1 MRVYD
6 CINFIKLYNFLVGI
20 KNIKIKKGEQ
30 MSIKNESNTFS
41 IISIVLGGLAFIL
54 LPPFFGGAGVILAII
69 GKTKNEKMWGIGL
82 AVSIVGAV
90 VGMIFGAYIALL
102 FS

>member
-1 MRVYD
+1 MIVLILLN
-6 CINFIKLYNFLVGI
+6 CIIFLVGI

-30 MSIKNESNTFS
+30 MSKKNESNTFS
-41 IISIVLGGLAFIL
+41 IIAIVLGGLAFL
-54 LPPFFGGAGVILAII
+54 FFPPFLGGAGVILAVI

-90 VGMIFGAYIALL
+90 VGMIFGASMALL
-102 FS
+102 

>member
-20 KNIKIKKGEQ
+20 ENIKIKKGEQ